1 MSEVATSAS
10 PRGKTESSPVEH
22 AKEKVQEAAGQAKG
36 EAGDRLREQVETRST
51 QAGEQVKTV
60 ANAMRQ
66 TSERL
71 RSDGS
76 EAPAKVLEQVAG
88 RAERLGSYLKES
100 SADRILD
107 DLESY
112 ARRQP
117 WAVGAGAFVVGL
129 LGSRFL
135 KASSNR
141 RYQPNSDGRSQAS
154 EGFGAPMYS
163 TGPNPA
169 QLEPGR

>member
-1 MSEVATSAS
+1 MSEVATSAR
-10 PRGKTESSPVEH
+10 PRGKTESSPVEQ

-36 EAGDRLREQVETRST
+36 EAGGRLREQVDTRSR
-51 QAGEQVKTV
+51 QAGEQVESV
-60 ANAMRQ
+60 AHAMRQ

-71 RSDGS
+71 RSEGS
-76 EAPAKVLEQVAG
+76 ETPAKVLERVAG

-100 SADRILD
+100 SADRILGD
-107 DLESY
+107 FEGY

-141 RYQPNSDGRSQAS
+141 RYEPSADGRSQVS
-154 EGFGAPMYS
+154 QGFGAPMYS

-169 QLEPGR
+169 QLEPGH